1 MMARIACGS
10 DRAILSDVL
19 SSLADGVAC
28 IVPPPAGILGVSE
41 IAEQLK
47 SREIVL
53 YTSGSTGPSRGIL
66 RSHDSWTA
74 SFAPLADLMGLT
86 TNDSVWIPGPL
97 TSTLFLFGAVHTAAV
112 GAELLLSDM
121 PGATATVAHTVPAIA
136 IEILQNIADF
146 PCLRLLVVAGD
157 RLPPQVWD
165 LAHSTGVQILEYY
178 GAAELSF
185 VASRT
190 SPDKELTA
198 FPGVEFAI
206 HDAVIWVKSP
216 YLADHYVFAGS
227 DEAPGPALWR
237 DGWASVGDLGSIE
250 SGHLIVQG
258 RGDSAVTV
266 GGHTVVTDDVEHVIR
281 RSLRTSEVAVTG
293 VEHPRFGEIL
303 VAVVAGDFDDS
314 TLRMAAD
321 ALPGPAKPRRWI
333 RTDALPRTE
342 SGKVDRGAIRRMAA
356 SA

>member
-1 MMARIACGS
+1 MTTRIACGS

-19 SSLADGVAC
+19 SSLADGAPC
-28 IVPPPAGILGVSE
+28 IVPPPTGILGVAE
-41 IAEQLK
+41 IIEQLK
-47 SREIVL
+47 PREMVL

-66 RSHDSWTA
+66 RSHESWTE
-74 SFAPLADLMGLT
+74 SFSPLADLMGLT
-86 TNDSVWIPGPL
+86 SKDSVWIPGPL
-97 TSTLFLFGAVHTAAV
+97 TSTLFLYGAIHAAV
-112 GAELLLSDM
+112 AGSGVLLSDM
-121 PGATATVAHTVPAIA
+121 SGATATVAHTVPAIA
-136 IEILQNIADF
+136 VEILQNISDF

-165 LAHSTGVQILEYY
+165 LAHKTGVEILEYY

-190 SPDKELTA
+190 TSHEELSA
-198 FPGVEFAI
+198 FPGVEFSI
-206 HDAVIWVKSP
+206 RDSMIWVRSA
-216 YLADHYVFAGS
+216 YLADRYVFAGG
-227 DEAPGPALWR
+227 DEAPGPAIWR
-237 DGWASVGDLGSIE
+237 DGWASVGDLGSME

>member
-1 MMARIACGS
+1 MTARIACGS

-19 SSLADGVAC
+19 SSLSDGTAC
-28 IVPPPAGILGVSE
+28 IVPPSTGILGVAE
-41 IAEQLK
+41 ISEQLK
-47 SREIVL
+47 PREIVL

-66 RSHDSWTA
+66 RSHDSWMA
-74 SFAPLADLMGLT
+74 SFDPLAKLMSLT
-86 TNDSVWIPGPL
+86 PNDAVWIPGPL
-97 TSTLFLFGAVHTAAV
+97 TSTLFLYGAIHTAAV
-112 GAELLLSDM
+112 DAELLLSDM
-121 PGATATVAHTVPAIA
+121 SGATATVAHTVPAIA
-136 IEILQNIADF
+136 IEMLQNIADF

-157 RLPPQVWD
+157 RLPPQVWE
-165 LAHSTGVQILEYY
+165 LAQSTGVEIMEYY

-190 SPDKELTA
+190 NPDTELTA
-198 FPGVEFAI
+198 FPDVELAM
-206 HDAVIWVKSP
+206 HDSVIWVRSP
-216 YLADHYVFAGS
+216 YLAERYVFAS
-227 DEAPGPALWR
+227 EDEAPGPALWR
-237 DGWASVGDLGSIE
+237 DGWASVGDLGSME
-250 SGHLIVQG
+250 SGHLIVKG

-281 RSLRTSEVAVTG
+281 RLLCTSEVAVTG

-303 VAVVAGDFDDS
+303 VAVVVGDFDDS

-321 ALPGPAKPRRWI
+321 ALPGPARPRRWI
-333 RTDALPRTE
+333 RTDSLPRTE